1 MADERNRWLDRA
13 AAERLLRGEPA
24 GPGADHPAR
33 ARAERLRAT
42 LDELSG
48 PAPHTGAELP
58 GEAAALAAFRAA
70 RGTAPAAAP
79 VRSDAFGAGE
89 PVVELSP
96 WHPAAAH
103 ASAPAAGSAAVSPA
117 GGRRMRPV
125 RFGLA
130 AALAS
135 VAFGGL
141 AAAAGAGLLDGPRH
155 DTAGPAPAVS
165 VSSGDSPAPDGA
177 GPDPTLTPGFQP
189 SSPRG
194 GDGVSGTPGTG
205 AAPGT
210 GDRTTPGG
218 GAVGGGG
225 TGTEPSANGAATA
238 GKDGGTKDRFLDGGT
253 AAKDRENRLRAVTLC
268 QDFRAGRLNDER
280 REKLTRLANGL
291 TRIPRYCESLL
302 AGAADGATRS
312 DAPGAPGADPGRTDQ
327 GGGVLR
333 APTLTP
339 ALPADGS
346 LLLRARH

>member
-1 MADERNRWLDRA
+1 
-13 AAERLLRGEPA
+13 
-24 GPGADHPAR
+24 
-33 ARAERLRAT
+33 
-42 LDELSG
+42 
-48 PAPHTGAELP
+48 LP

-70 RGTAPAAAP
+70 RGAAPAAAP
-79 VRSDAFGAGE
+79 VRTDAFGAGE
-89 PVVELSP
+89 PVVDLSP
-96 WHPAAAH
+96 WHPAAVH
-103 ASAPAAGSAAVSPA
+103 ASAPAAGSAPVSLVD
-117 GGRRMRPV
+117 GRRMRPV

-155 DTAGPAPAVS
+155 ATAGPAPAVS

-177 GPDPTLTPGFQP
+177 GPNPALTPGFQP
-189 SSPRG
+189 SPPRG
-194 GDGVSGTPGTG
+194 GEGVSGTPGTG

-210 GDRTTPGG
+210 GDRTTPGT
-218 GAVGGGG
+218 GAVEGGG
-225 TGTEPSANGAATA
+225 TVTEPSANGAATA
-238 GKDGGTKDRFLDGGT
+238 GKDGGTTKDRFLDGGT
-253 AAKDRENRLRAVTLC
+253 AAKDRENRLRAVNLC

-302 AGAADGATRS
+302 AGGSDGATHS
-312 DAPGAPGADPGRTDQ
+312 DAPGAPGADPGRADQ

-346 LLLRARH
+346 LLLRARR